1 MFYSQAQ
8 LEVHLCNGWCKEMHW
23 LNTPALEDRRKL
35 YKVLTG
41 KDSDP
46 AIFQDTP
53 QKAVAPVQQPQKQQE
68 KKLQFFNVHDKRIYD
83 KFNNK
88 KQTNETVKKEH
99 TTDSVIENCPW
110 TGSIFHRYGFTLN
123 VNNNNFFSNIF
134 KAKKLLQNMIFSRKN
149 WFIFRK

>member
-53 QKAVAPVQQPQKQQE
+53 QKAVVPVQQPQKHQE

-99 TTDSVIENCPW
+99 TSESVIENCPW
-110 TGSIFHRYGFTLN
+110 TGSIFHRYCFTLN
-123 VNNNNFFSNIF
+123 VNNIKFSGLVDRRNINFHPKEFSIF
-134 KAKKLLQNMIFSRKN
+134 L
-149 WFIFRK
+149 